1 MMRPTPSFKI
11 HTHHYWILF
20 RESLVDQSEVEAAN
34 KFFNVT
40 FQHEL
45 IPTGSVVIPR
55 YSALPFYQYL
65 EEGIHALGS
74 RLIQDY
80 RQHRFVADMQNWYH
94 HLENVTPKTWF
105 SLEEFGWDNKKLK
118 PDCSFVLKGATNSKK
133 NQWSTHMFAQT
144 VQDVMKVH
152 SNLMQDSLVGDQ
164 PIYIR
169 KFVELNPV
177 GTRVDNRPVTEE
189 YRVFILDGKILC
201 KAFYW
206 SEYADVVAP
215 EHQDP
220 NNIPE
225 SFLEGILDAIGDE
238 IRFYVVDVARTKK
251 GNWMV
256 EELCDGLMSGLSM
269 CDPEEMYGNLL
280 KGLQENPKCYDKN
293 CKLSDLGKEQA
304 RYCTPCARRL
314 YREMAEKLAPL
325 EPANGLF
332 AGPTTTMYN
341 KDEQ

>member
-1 MMRPTPSFKI
+1 ML
-11 HTHHYWILF
+11 W
-20 RESLVDQSEVEAAN
+20 
-34 KFFNVT
+34 
-40 FQHEL
+40 
-45 IPTGSVVIPR
+45 
-55 YSALPFYQYL
+55 
-65 EEGIHALGS
+65 
-74 RLIQDY
+74 
-80 RQHRFVADMQNWYH
+80 
-94 HLENVTPKTWF
+94 
-105 SLEEFGWDNKKLK
+105 
-118 PDCSFVLKGATNSKK
+118 
-133 NQWSTHMFAQT
+133 
-144 VQDVMKVH
+144 
-152 SNLMQDSLVGDQ
+152 
-164 PIYIR
+164 
-169 KFVELNPV
+169 
-177 GTRVDNRPVTEE
+177 
-189 YRVFILDGKILC
+189 
-201 KAFYW
+201 
-206 SEYADVVAP
+206 
-215 EHQDP
+215 HQDP

-256 EELCDGLMSGLSM
+256 VELNDGLMSGLSM